1 LDNLAFVAGVSHPA
15 SASQRK
21 SLGMKYDELGNGDKM
36 AAMRTALAFHRN
48 RLAADRTLM
57 AIMRTSL
64 SMIGFGFTLYTF
76 TTNFIKRDGAMGLLP
91 QQAPTRFALTMIIL
105 GTLLLALGIA
115 NHYRYMMA
123 VRDQRRDFIAQG
135 LLPPDEEFPIS
146 LTLVTAFLLA
156 LVGLATALSIIFRA
170 GPF

>member
-1 LDNLAFVAGVSHPA
+1 
-15 SASQRK
+15 
-21 SLGMKYDELGNGDKM
+21 MTYDELGNGDKM
-36 AAMRTALAFHRN
+36 AAMRTALAFQRT

-76 TTNFIKRDGAMGLLP
+76 VTNFIKREGAAGLLP

-105 GTLLLALGIA
+105 GVLLLTLGIA
-115 NHYRYMMA
+115 NHYRYMMSMRA
-123 VRDQRRDFIAQG
+123 QRDAFIAEG
-135 LLPPDEEFPIS
+135 LLPPREDFPVS
-146 LTLVTAFLLA
+146 LTLITAFLLV
-156 LVGLATALSIIFRA
+156 LVGIGAGLSIIFRA

>member
-1 LDNLAFVAGVSHPA
+1 
-15 SASQRK
+15 
-21 SLGMKYDELGNGDKM
+21 MTYDELGNGDKM

-76 TTNFIKRDGAMGLLP
+76 VTNFIRREGASGLLP

-105 GTLLLALGIA
+105 GTLLLVLGIA

-123 VRDQRRDFIAQG
+123 VRGQREVFIAEG
-135 LLPPDEEFPIS
+135 LLPPREDFPIS
-146 LTLVTAFLLA
+146 LTLLIAFLLV
-156 LVGLATALSIIFRA
+156 LVGMAAALSIIFRA

>member
-1 LDNLAFVAGVSHPA
+1 MNFDD
-15 SASQRK
+15 
-21 SLGMKYDELGNGDKM
+21 LGYGDKM
-36 AAMRTALAFHRN
+36 AGLRTALAFQRS

-76 TTNFIKRDGAMGLLP
+76 VTNFIKREDAHGVLR
-91 QQAPTRFALTMIIL
+91 QEAPTRFALTMIFL
-105 GTLLLALGIA
+105 GVLLLVLGIA

-123 VRDQRRDFIAQG
+123 MRSQRDSFIAEG
-135 LLPPDEEFPIS
+135 LLPPREDFPVS
-146 LTLVTAFLLA
+146 LTLVTAFLLV
-156 LVGLATALSIIFRA
+156 LIGLAAGLSIIFRT

>member
-1 LDNLAFVAGVSHPA
+1 MS
-15 SASQRK
+15 
-21 SLGMKYDELGNGDKM
+21 YETLGNGDKM
-36 AAMRTALAFHRN
+36 AAMRTALAFQRT

-76 TTNFIKRDGAMGLLP
+76 VTNFIRREDAHGLLP
-91 QQAPTRFALTMIIL
+91 QEAPTRFALTMIFL
-105 GTLLLALGIA
+105 GVLLLILGIA

-123 VRDQRRDFIAQG
+123 VRGQRETFIADG
-135 LLPPDEEFPIS
+135 LLPPREAFPVS
-146 LTLVTAFLLA
+146 LTLITAFLLV
-156 LVGLATALSIIFRA
+156 LIGLAAGLSIIFRA

>member
-1 LDNLAFVAGVSHPA
+1 MQFD
-15 SASQRK
+15 Q
-21 SLGMKYDELGNGDKM
+21 LGNGDKM
-36 AAMRTALAFHRN
+36 AGMRTALAFQRS

-76 TTNFIKRDGAMGLLP
+76 VTNFIKRDGAAGLLA
-91 QQAPTRFALTMIIL
+91 QQAPTRFALSMIFL
-105 GTLLLALGIA
+105 GVLLLILGIA

-123 VRDQRRDFIAQG
+123 MRAQRDVFIAEG
-135 LLPPDEEFPIS
+135 LLPPREDFPVS
-146 LTLVTAFLLA
+146 LTLITAFLLV
-156 LVGLATALSIIFRA
+156 LIGLAAALSIIFRS

>member
-1 LDNLAFVAGVSHPA
+1 MTEFD
-15 SASQRK
+15 K
-21 SLGMKYDELGNGDKM
+21 LGNGDKL
-36 AAMRTALAFHRN
+36 AGMRTALAFQRN

-76 TTNFIKRDGAMGLLP
+76 TTNFIKREGAAGLLP
-91 QQAPTRFALTMIIL
+91 QQAPTRFALTLIIL
-105 GTLLLALGIA
+105 GTLLLTLGIA

-123 VRDQRRDFIAQG
+123 VRAQRQSFIADG
-135 LLPPDEEFPIS
+135 LLPPKEDFPVS
-146 LTLVTAFLLA
+146 LTLITAFLFVLI
-156 LVGLATALSIIFRA
+156 GLAAALSIIFRA

>member
-1 LDNLAFVAGVSHPA
+1 MPFED
-15 SASQRK
+15 
-21 SLGMKYDELGNGDKM
+21 LGNGDRM
-36 AAMRTALAFHRN
+36 AGMRTALAFHRN

-76 TTNFIKRDGAMGLLP
+76 VTNFIRNDADHGVLA

-105 GTLLLALGIA
+105 GTLLLTLGIIG
-115 NHYRYMMA
+115 HYRYMLAM
-123 VRDQRRDFIAQG
+123 RSQRQALIADR
-135 LLPPDEEFPIS
+135 LLPPREEFPVS
-146 LTLVTAFLLA
+146 LTLVTAVLLVLIGMAAA
-156 LVGLATALSIIFRA
+156 LRIMLRA

>member
-1 LDNLAFVAGVSHPA
+1 
-15 SASQRK
+15 
-21 SLGMKYDELGNGDKM
+21 MTYDELGYSDKM
-36 AAMRTALAFHRN
+36 AAMRTALAFQRT

-76 TTNFIKRDGAMGLLP
+76 VTNFIKREGAAGLLP
-91 QQAPTRFALTMIIL
+91 QQAPTRFALAMICL
-105 GTLLLALGIA
+105 GVLLLMLGIA

-123 VRDQRRDFIAQG
+123 MRGQRDVFIADG
-135 LLPPDEEFPIS
+135 LLPPREDFPVS
-146 LTLVTAFLLA
+146 LTLITAFM
-156 LVGLATALSIIFRA
+156 LVLIGLAAGLSIIFRV

>member
-1 LDNLAFVAGVSHPA
+1 
-15 SASQRK
+15 
-21 SLGMKYDELGNGDKM
+21 MKYDDLGNGDKM
-36 AAMRTALAFHRN
+36 AAMRTALAFQRT

-76 TTNFIKRDGAMGLLP
+76 VTNFIKRDGAAGLLP
-91 QQAPTRFALTMIIL
+91 QQAPTRFALTMIFL
-105 GTLLLALGIA
+105 GVLLLILGIA

-123 VRDQRRDFIAQG
+123 MRGQRDVFIADG
-135 LLPPDEEFPIS
+135 LLPPREDFPVS
-146 LTLVTAFLLA
+146 LTLITAFLLV
-156 LVGLATALSIIFRA
+156 LIGLAAGLSIIFRS

>member
-1 LDNLAFVAGVSHPA
+1 
-15 SASQRK
+15 
-21 SLGMKYDELGNGDKM
+21 MKYDELGNGDKM

-76 TTNFIKRDGAMGLLP
+76 VTNFIKRDGAAGLLP

-123 VRDQRRDFIAQG
+123 VRDQRRDFITQG